1 MKFFRLINGNL
12 RDVLKEKT
20 KILDN
25 VILVVEEG
33 PPDATNIV
41 AARSYH
47 LLGWP
52 VGWSTHGL
60 SKEVMLTSSNHV
72 TDAGDVVEH
81 PSHILVVK
89 VLFLHMEH

>member
-1 MKFFRLINGNL
+1 MVTSGTFAKRRRRF
-12 RDVLKEKT
+12 
-20 KILDN
+20 DN

-33 PPDATNIV
+33 LPDAMNIV
-41 AARSYH
+41 AAHSYH

-81 PSHILVVK
+81 PSHMLVMK

>member
-1 MKFFRLINGNL
+1 LINGNF
-12 RDVLKEKT
+12 RDVREEKT

-25 VILVVEEG
+25 VVLVVEEG
-33 PPDATNIV
+33 PPNAMTIV

-60 SKEVMLTSSNHV
+60 SKEVELTSSNHV
-72 TDAGDVVEH
+72 TDAGDVVKH
-81 PSHILVVK
+81 PSHMLVMK
-89 VLFLHMEH
+89 VLLLRTEH

>member
-1 MKFFRLINGNL
+1 MINGNF
-12 RDVLKEKT
+12 RDIREEKT

-33 PPDATNIV
+33 PPDARKIV

-81 PSHILVVK
+81 PSHMLVVK

>member
-1 MKFFRLINGNL
+1 MINGNFG
-12 RDVLKEKT
+12 DVCEEKT

-60 SKEVMLTSSNHV
+60 SKEVELTSSNHV

-81 PSHILVVK
+81 PSHMLVMK
-89 VLFLHMEH
+89 MLFLHTEH

>member
-1 MKFFRLINGNL
+1 MINGNF
-12 RDVLKEKT
+12 RDFREEKT

-25 VILVVEEG
+25 VVLVVEEG
-33 PPDATNIV
+33 PPNATNIV

-60 SKEVMLTSSNHV
+60 SKEVELTSSNHV
-72 TDAGDVVEH
+72 TDAGDVVKH
-81 PSHILVVK
+81 PSHMLVMK
-89 VLFLHMEH
+89 VLLLRTEH

>member
-1 MKFFRLINGNL
+1 MINGNF
-12 RDVLKEKT
+12 RDVREEKT

-25 VILVVEEG
+25 VVLVVEEG
-33 PPDATNIV
+33 PPNATNIV

-60 SKEVMLTSSNHV
+60 SKEVELTSSNHV
-72 TDAGDVVEH
+72 TDAGDDVKH
-81 PSHILVVK
+81 PSHMLVMK
-89 VLFLHMEH
+89 VLLLRTEH